1 MFSKQITDSDR
12 FVDMPLSSQA
22 LYFHLGIWAD
32 DDWFISPQRVMRGI
46 NANKNDLDV
55 LIAKWFCIMFE
66 DGVIVITHRKTNNY
80 LRPDRYA
87 PTIYQEHLKKL
98 NLEGE
103 RYQWYT
109 SGIPNVLPL
118 VGAGKD
124 SIGKDSIGKD
134 SIGKDS
140 ISSFTFEDFRLQYPK
155 KIWTAK
161 ARIYFDKKIKTQENY
176 DELIKGLKWYIA
188 FVQAERSTGFQL
200 AWRQWDVFLNQDT
213 RKDHLSDEP
222 LKEAQS
228 RIPLDKLYKDYKEDQ
243 REAEEKRPEYCKK
256 YGEETMKEA
265 QKQYNNSQAFTI

>member
-1 MFSKQITDSDR
+1 MANRRMFSKQITDSDR

-124 SIGKDSIGKD
+124 SIGKDSKVKD
-134 SIGKDS
+134 NKLLEWPDWIIQIYERCWFAPLDS
-140 ISSFTFEDFRLQYPK
+140 LAYEHKLKLLGERAVLEGYFIQGDWGLQQVGTDDGGHPIYSTVQSKLPDWK
-155 KIWTAK
+155 KIQLKVLDFEVRLPKAK
-161 ARIYFDKKIKTQENY
+161 REVKDFWSTMYKFLSPSK
-176 DELIKGLKWYIA
+176 
-188 FVQAERSTGFQL
+188 FV
-200 AWRQWDVFLNQDT
+200 
-213 RKDHLSDEP
+213 
-222 LKEAQS
+222 
-228 RIPLDKLYKDYKEDQ
+228 
-243 REAEEKRPEYCKK
+243 
-256 YGEETMKEA
+256 
-265 QKQYNNSQAFTI
+265 